1 MIYSNRAVYHLV
13 MRLLYGRH
21 FGARYAAIAAEIPS
35 GAEVIDV
42 CAGDGYLYLKFLRQK
57 SVRYLGLDISPRLVD
72 WARKRG
78 VSARQFNLW
87 HDTLPPGDVVV
98 MQASL
103 YQFLPQAEPIIR
115 KLLSAARCKVII
127 SEPIRNVSSSL
138 LPLVSGLSRRLSA
151 PDASGGTYTGQ
162 RFDRQSLADF
172 FHSFE
177 TFERSFMIPG
187 EREMVGIFRGECSP
201 SASPRMAREDA
212 GQEHL

>member
-1 MIYSNRAVYHLV
+1 MIYSSRTVYHLV
-13 MRLLYGRH
+13 MRVLYGRH

-87 HDTLPPGDVVV
+87 QDTLPPGDVVV

-103 YQFLPQAEPIIR
+103 YQFLPHAEPIIG
-115 KLLSAARCKVII
+115 KLLSAARHTVII
-127 SEPIRNVSSSL
+127 SEPIRNLSSSL
-138 LPLVSGLSRRLSA
+138 LPLVPGLSRHLSA
-151 PDASGGTYTGQ
+151 PDSTGGTYTGQ
-162 RFDRQSLADF
+162 RFDRQSLAEF
-172 FHSFE
+172 FNSFE
-177 TFERSFMIPG
+177 AFQRSFMIPG
-187 EREMVGIFRGECSP
+187 GRDMVGIFHGYVSH
-201 SASPRMAREDA
+201 S
-212 GQEHL
+212 L